1 LLAKWQ
7 STQVLI
13 KYQVGDLA
21 SSTVDALERQKVA
34 LPRMLLRVLHA
45 MCLVSLPSTGRCA
58 GYAPLPLCASCPVKV
73 VGEGEHAGTTVIV
86 KWDLAEGASNAVALR
101 ELCALGEQPVE
112 QCEKLRQQISAS
124 AVIFLSTP
132 SSDAASP
139 ASRAQLFDAIYAT
152 RFWGSEGDDR
162 HGISSGK
169 GSRPGRGVATLR
181 RTLRDAARGDF
192 GAPRPI
198 RTVLEIGC
206 GDGAWLGGD
215 PIAPLLAD
223 LGVEIYRGVDVSA
236 VALAR
241 RSPHRNS
248 SSSSSDGDGGVDIE
262 LIARDAVSGPL
273 NGIAL
278 RSTRVAVDG
287 GWDLVVIRD
296 VHGHLLPSEILALYR
311 NIAATAKPRLVLAKT
326 HTRRAATDESGVS
339 GALANG
345 RRVNLLR
352 KPYCFEDPERL
363 DRESERGA
371 FMALW
376 NAPPS
381 PLPDDQ
387 CD

>member
-1 LLAKWQ
+1 MAVYNAPPRYLVHLL
-7 STQVLI
+7 TFTL
-13 KYQVGDLA
+13 GLA
-21 SSTVDALERQKVA
+21 
-34 LPRMLLRVLHA
+34 
-45 MCLVSLPSTGRCA
+45 SLPSTGRCA
-58 GYAPLPLCASCPVKV
+58 GLKNAPFCASCPIKV
-73 VGEGEHAGTTVIV
+73 VGEGPHAGTTVIV
-86 KWDLAEGASNAVALR
+86 KWDLVEGASNAVALR
-101 ELCALGEQPVE
+101 ELCALGKQPIE
-112 QCEKLRQQISAS
+112 QCEKLRQQISTA

-152 RFWGSEGDDR
+152 RFWGSEGDDDR

-181 RTLRDAARGDF
+181 RILRDAARGDF
-192 GAPRPI
+192 GTPRPI

-223 LGVEIYRGVDVSA
+223 LGVYIYRGVDVSA

-241 RSPHRNS
+241 RSPHSNNS
-248 SSSSSDGDGGVDIE
+248 SSSSYGDGDVDIE

-273 NGIAL
+273 DGIAL
-278 RSTRVAVDG
+278 RSPRVTVDG

-326 HTRRAATDESGVS
+326 HTRRAAPDGSGVS

-376 NAPPS
+376 NVPPS